1 MVPFLR
7 ILRCF
12 FVVVVVSTMIISTK
26 IIRPTAALAL
36 SPSSSQSLSSN
47 KGQDHKTFNENDIE
61 WMDDWMLRFG
71 GVARYVELK
80 GANLA

>member
-1 MVPFLR
+1 MVPYIR

-12 FVVVVVSTMIISTK
+12 FVVVVVATMIISTTQK
-26 IIRPTAALAL
+26 IRPTAALAL

-47 KGQDHKTFNENDIE
+47 KGQGHNTFNENDIE

-71 GVARYVELK
+71 GVARYVEQK
-80 GANLA
+80 VQI